1 MGFFFFFFTTNK
13 FNKLNSGHIP
23 GITCNSL
30 HLSMAHCWLLQNCP
44 LSQTAILQYKRY
56 KKDLEKCCVSGSGSK
71 SGLLSNVCKN
81 KKLAMILLQFRFSGA
96 VQNVTPVSIQGLI
109 ILKYLFSVQLYW
121 CIIWLVWSLLTP
133 GGFFLYCKRK
143 ISCLQR
149 TRQRLTVPRFKC
161 SVIVHM

>member
-1 MGFFFFFFTTNK
+1 MFKYYSCHLLTTQVFTLPSSKLLEETILLCFFLLLFTTNK
-13 FNKLNSGHIP
+13 FNKLKSGHIP

-81 KKLAMILLQFRFSGA
+81 KKLAMILLQPIF
-96 VQNVTPVSIQGLI
+96 
-109 ILKYLFSVQLYW
+109 W
-121 CIIWLVWSLLTP
+121 CRTK
-133 GGFFLYCKRK
+133 CH
-143 ISCLQR
+143 SCFY
-149 TRQRLTVPRFKC
+149 TRLNN
-161 SVIVHM
+161 S